1 VIEYF
6 IILNVVIK
14 TKKRNYGCNSDR
26 TTQRNV
32 E

>member
-1 VIEYF
+1 MIEYF
-6 IILNVVIK
+6 IILNLIVK
-14 TKKRNYGCNSDR
+14 TKKRNYGYNSDR